1 MISTQIVLRWTSF
14 RECIMNFCDYIS
26 GQRKLK
32 GFWFVNGGCLCA
44 CAAAIITLFTPF
56 NYLADATSISSLFGF
71 FVVALALLWRRHY
84 GVGGRALGA
93 SPWRPALLLAWLVAS
108 AAGEISHI
116 FFQPNTTFSCFF
128 L

>member
-1 MISTQIVLRWTSF
+1 MGSVPEGAFFLLTADA
-14 RECIMNFCDYIS
+14 E
-26 GQRKLK
+26 
-32 GFWFVNGGCLCA
+32 GFLVFDEGCVCA

-56 NYLADATSISSLFGF
+56 DYLADATSISSLFGF

-93 SPWRPALLLAWLVAS
+93 TPWRPALLLAWLVAS
-108 AAGEISHI
+108 AAGDICHM
-116 FFQPNTTFSCFF
+116 FQPHTSFSFYDF